1 MLVQGILAQKEFSA
15 GGIKPKTN
23 KSPHEGR
30 AILTR
35 IENLYDTT
43 VIVKVINEYDNAKE
57 KEIVLKKDEFKN
69 LDFTFNVVKARPVT
83 NKNFIEI
90 RRISTYKP
98 KDKAESLKAP
108 DNLQLK
114 VAPPVKDEKEKEQEP
129 SKPQPVPPAVPKAVM
144 SAAIAAFEASL
155 DTMPFL
161 SSANRASDSAIVV
174 RHLDNLRLAS
184 IDKVAYISDQRL
196 NDYVAAISDSI
207 SFYNIDSLVTVFLRS
222 YKGGSLSAN
231 DSCKNKLSAIVTKR
245 IAAREQ
251 LIAPLK
257 DEIVSVAGTN
267 QVIGWKKPV
276 AVGGA
281 VLLLCIIL
289 GIWYY
294 RANKKHPVRPQKRK
308 VSSTTGSDP
317 NNRSLI
323 VVNRQTTHML
333 RKQSLDDVYDNAAY
347 LRIDA
352 KDFSADS
359 AVRTMYIKNS
369 CIKEIY
375 NMYAE
380 DLRNPNNPK
389 EDGCMVL
396 GRWVYDTESGLY
408 DVSLEYVVFPG
419 DDAIF
424 SEYELNFG
432 GKIKLRVSERLRAL
446 RRETG
451 LQYDLTC
458 WIHSHPNLGVFFSNS
473 DNNVHMLLKHPTH
486 PKFLTALVIDIL
498 TDTMVTGIFTFKQDE
513 TLNSKNDL
521 TKLYSLDEMY
531 KWSLASERKSFDA
544 ANYFDA
550 LAQTKFHL
558 DSCDS
563 IQLSNGA
570 IIDMTFLAVKP
581 TGFVGFVHGYT
592 LERGNRTQCVTSSVS
607 KSNVAADNNII
618 GCFVVAS
625 HCSIPSIRKA
635 VASYLHIINFVLV
648 YTATDGLL
656 TAIPVERQDLC
667 DNNAYYTEHKLED
680 LKIWTRRKR

>member
-1 MLVQGILAQKEFSA
+1 MLVQGLQAQKKFSA
-15 GGIKPKTN
+15 GDILSKTD

-30 AILTR
+30 AILKR

-43 VIVKVINEYDNAKE
+43 VIVKVINEYDNSKGKE
-57 KEIVLKKDEFKN
+57 LLLKRDEFKN

-83 NKNFIEI
+83 DKNFIEI

-98 KDKAESLKAP
+98 KENADNPKVP
-108 DNLQLK
+108 DNQQPK
-114 VAPPVKDEKEKEQEP
+114 VVPPVKDEKSKEPESP
-129 SKPQPVPPAVPKAVM
+129 KPQPVPSAVPKAVM
-144 SAAIAAFEASL
+144 AAAITAFEASL
-155 DTMPFL
+155 DTIPFL
-161 SSANRASDSAIVV
+161 SSANCASDSAVV
-174 RHLDNLRLAS
+174 ARHLDNLRLAS
-184 IDKVAYISDQRL
+184 IDKAAYISEQRL
-196 NDYVAAISDSI
+196 NDYVAVISDSI
-207 SFYNIDSLVTVFLRS
+207 SFYRNDSLVTDFLRR
-222 YKGGSLSAN
+222 YKDGSLSAN
-231 DSCKNKLSAIVTKR
+231 DSCKNKLSAIIAER
-245 IAAREQ
+245 ISTREQ

-257 DEIVSVAGTN
+257 DEIACIADTN
-267 QVIGWKKPV
+267 QIISWKKPV
-276 AVGGA
+276 AVGAA

-294 RANKKHPVRPQKRK
+294 RANKRHPMHPQKRK
-308 VSSTTGSDP
+308 VLSMTGNDP

-323 VVNRQTTHML
+323 VVNRQTSHLL
-333 RKQSLDDVYDNAAY
+333 RKQSLDDVYDNPAY
-347 LRIDA
+347 LRIDT
-352 KDFSADS
+352 KEFSADS

-396 GRWVYDTESGLY
+396 GRWVHDAESGLY
-408 DVSLEYVVFPG
+408 DVSLEHVVFPG

-458 WIHSHPNLGVFFSNS
+458 WIHSHPNLGVFFSSS

-531 KWSLASERKSFDA
+531 KWALASERKSFDA
-544 ANYFDA
+544 ANYFDV

-570 IIDMTFLAVKP
+570 VIDMTFLAVKP

-607 KSNVAADNNII
+607 KSNIAADNNVI

-635 VASYLHIINFVLV
+635 VAPYLHIIHFVLV

-667 DNNAYYTEHKLED
+667 DNNVYYTEHKLED